1 MKKSPQA
8 LFLGVAGG
16 LGLVAGG
23 LVGGYFLMGLSS
35 GSTAAAATTSGNDVW
50 VTGEYGEFQ
59 VLGTHPYTKPGA
71 FQIRVRVDDHFGEEY
86 YTGFPYYYGVSVR

>member
-1 MKKSPQA
+1 M
-8 LFLGVAGG
+8 LFEFTDDNPNAEPDDFFVDVDVDVDVDWGDG
-16 LGLVAGG
+16 
-23 LVGGYFLMGLSS
+23 
-35 GSTAAAATTSGNDVW
+35 TAATTSGNDVW